1 MRTDYTTERRVACYD
16 CLGNHLISP
25 VRILDYFQ
33 QSSHEQS
40 EVLGVGQD
48 FLISSE
54 LSWVLIKYHVDFFSY
69 PACDDNVTVLTEAKS
84 VKGFF
89 SQRRFALFNAGGE
102 ILADAK
108 TQWAMLDRK
117 TGEMVR
123 LEQISENDKYGVT
136 GNAFPYRFKK
146 IKKIDD
152 VTFTDSVKVLIGD
165 IDFNGHVNHVNY
177 FDWAL
182 SPVATR
188 LAKGE
193 QVKTLDIYF
202 KQQAFLG
209 DVLTIRGVMT
219 SDNTLRADIVR
230 DDEIIC
236 ENLIVLA

>member
-1 MRTDYTTERRVACYD
+1 MKTDYTTERRVACYD

-40 EVLGVGQD
+40 EALGVGQS
-48 FLISSE
+48 FLLSSG
-54 LSWVLIKYHVDFFSY
+54 LSWVLIKYHVDFLSY
-69 PACDDNVTVLTEAKS
+69 PACDDMVTVLTDAKS
-84 VKGFF
+84 VKGYF
-89 SQRRFALFNAGGE
+89 SQRRFALYNAGGE
-102 ILADAK
+102 MLVDAK

-117 TGEMVR
+117 TGKMVR
-123 LEQISENDKYGVT
+123 LEQVPENDKYGVT

-146 IKKIDD
+146 IKKMRDA
-152 VTFTDSVKVLIGD
+152 TFTDSVKVLIGD

-182 SPVATR
+182 SPVASR
-188 LAKGE
+188 LTEGE

-209 DVLTIRGVMT
+209 DVLTVRGVMT
-219 SDNTLRADIVR
+219 DDQTLRADIVKNN
-230 DDEIIC
+230 EIIC
-236 ENLIVLA
+236 ENRIVLA